1 MMVMG
6 EKAFRRVVTL
16 AVATA
21 LNEGGSAEVLRLAL
35 ARARFCE
42 LAANFV
48 GLDPSEQY
56 LLGLF
61 SLLPAM
67 LRIPMEQAISSLALR
82 DQMRTALLGEKILER
97 SLLSWIE
104 ASESGDWSTCDALK
118 QFHQLTDPQMAQI
131 AVDSVAWADDNFRLA
146 V

>member
-42 LAANFV
+42 LAARVFQQ
-48 GLDPSEQY
+48 DPSEQY
-56 LLGLF
+56 LVGLF
-61 SLLPAM
+61 SLLPAI
-67 LRIPMEQAISSLALR
+67 LRVPMDEIVANLPLRAKIREAL
-82 DQMRTALLGEKILER
+82 MGIENSER
-97 SLLSWIE
+97 SPLSWIE
-104 ASESGDWSTCDALK
+104 AHERGDWAACDRVASAQGLHSSQLIVWYEEALIWAASAS
-118 QFHQLTDPQMAQI
+118 PGMA
-131 AVDSVAWADDNFRLA
+131 
-146 V
+146 